1 MTDLPN
7 QLLLLNV
14 TDRIPHSLMM
24 MMAMMMAMIMM
35 MVMVMM
41 VMKLVMVKPP
51 PLSLLLH
58 HRLHCPWHRTSPI
71 YAWSTSNLQ
80 YEAFRWCVKLFAE
93 LQYSN
98 LFLFFCSHVIHIH
111 PRWWIFSSGAL
122 LVIIDQHIF
131 QWDWSAH
138 VSCLSPNCSNAFYN
152 L

>member
-58 HRLHCPWHRTSPI
+58 HRLHCP
-71 YAWSTSNLQ
+71 
-80 YEAFRWCVKLFAE
+80 
-93 LQYSN
+93 
-98 LFLFFCSHVIHIH
+98 
-111 PRWWIFSSGAL
+111 
-122 LVIIDQHIF
+122 
-131 QWDWSAH
+131 
-138 VSCLSPNCSNAFYN
+138 
-152 L
+152 